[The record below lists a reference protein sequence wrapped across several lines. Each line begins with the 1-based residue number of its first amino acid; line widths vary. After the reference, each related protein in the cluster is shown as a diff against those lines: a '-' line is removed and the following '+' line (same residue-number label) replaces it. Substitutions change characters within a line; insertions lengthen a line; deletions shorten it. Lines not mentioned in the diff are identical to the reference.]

1 MANMLTIS
9 VEQEQGNGE
18 PPSKRREL
26 GSWLKSLKQQQ
37 YNSNSAAKS
46 PEVSVKEEIEQ
57 YSKIGKPDPEK
68 VNPLHWWK
76 LHYGSYPV
84 LAKLAKKYLCICV
97 SSSASE
103 RLFRHLE
110 TFVPR
115 NVLYLNLMS
124 L

>member
-37 YNSNSAAKS
+37 DKSDSAVKS

-57 YSKIGKPDPEK
+57 YSKIAKPDPEK
-68 VNPLHWWK
+68 ANPLHW
-76 LHYGSYPV
+76 
-84 LAKLAKKYLCICV
+84 
-97 SSSASE
+97 
-103 RLFRHLE
+103 
-110 TFVPR
+110 
-115 NVLYLNLMS
+115 
-124 L
+124 